1 MTRQALAH
9 VRSARALADTDPHGA
24 IALCHDAARKA
35 IDAHACTNG
44 YRFENTSGAHRHAID
59 YGRNALVAL
68 LTEGAL
74 DELDRLRNVRHAS
87 EYGTQPVKID
97 ADEVVRFSAVAENV
111 VTAVIGA
118 IAPPPPG

>member
-1 MTRQALAH
+1 MTRQARAH

-35 IDAHACTNG
+35 IDAHACANG
-44 YRFENTSGAHRHAID
+44 YRFENTGGAHRHAVD
-59 YGRNALVAL
+59 YGRNVLAAL
-68 LTEGAL
+68 LADGAL
-74 DELDRLRNVRHAS
+74 DELERLRNVRNAS

-97 ADEVVRFSAVAENV
+97 ADEVIRFSAVADEI

-118 IAPPPPG
+118 ITPPAPG